1 MIIDVYYCSSMTLI
15 SNTMSTFEIIAT
27 IGPSSDDKSTILKLV
42 EHGATDLRINLSH
55 TNEEKL
61 DSYVNLFR
69 KNDIKYSLDTQGA
82 QVRILELQSK
92 KSEISVEAHEAI
104 VIYEENCKADLARNE
119 VLINH
124 TGVFGQL
131 EIGDRIK
138 IDFEGV
144 IACVTEIFEGGVV
157 AKVLNS
163 GTIKVNKALDVV
175 GKSLTLNSLTEY
187 DKKIISKYANEDAK
201 RIYFS
206 FCNDA
211 RDLANAKSLVR
222 TDNNSSLE
230 FVAKIETS
238 EGLNNLQEI
247 ALQSDAVLI
256 DRGDLSREIRISMI
270 PIATSSVLETCRA
283 LSKKCFIATNIL
295 DSMMSSKLPSRA
307 EISDIY
313 NLMMLG
319 TDGLVLAAEAAIGC
333 NPVESVYTVNHMR
346 NLFELNQRRLLG
358 VINKAIPQDIDQS
371 LREWL

>member
-27 IGPSSDDKSTILKLV
+27 IGPSSDDKSTILKLL

-144 IACVTEIFEGGVV
+144 IACVTEIFEGGIV

-163 GTIKVNKALDVV
+163 GTIKVNKAFDVV

-211 RDLANAKSLVR
+211 RDLASAKSLVR
-222 TDNNSSLE
+222 TETNSSLE

>member
-211 RDLANAKSLVR
+211 RDLASAKSLVR
-222 TDNNSSLE
+222 TETNSSLE

>member
-1 MIIDVYYCSSMTLI
+1 M
-15 SNTMSTFEIIAT
+15 
-27 IGPSSDDKSTILKLV
+27 
-42 EHGATDLRINLSH
+42 
-55 TNEEKL
+55 
-61 DSYVNLFR
+61 
-69 KNDIKYSLDTQGA
+69 
-82 QVRILELQSK
+82 
-92 KSEISVEAHEAI
+92 
-104 VIYEENCKADLARNE
+104 
-119 VLINH
+119 
-124 TGVFGQL
+124 
-131 EIGDRIK
+131 
-138 IDFEGV
+138 
-144 IACVTEIFEGGVV
+144 
-157 AKVLNS
+157 
-163 GTIKVNKALDVV
+163 V

-319 TDGLVLAAEAAIGC
+319 TDGW
-333 NPVESVYTVNHMR
+333 
-346 NLFELNQRRLLG
+346 F
-358 VINKAIPQDIDQS
+358 
-371 LREWL
+371 WLPKRQ